1 MWHFRQSW
9 CHRLGLA
16 GVLVL
21 AGALSAAP
29 DPVEELRQVL
39 RSEAATAEQREKT
52 LKGLIDRLRGMGDLR
67 RALMLS
73 EWKET
78 VPRPPAIA
86 EADAAA
92 RAQIAQRFVK
102 QVEAVVAD
110 LEFKD
115 DQERK
120 RKATAR
126 LAVANMIAEMGPNVA
141 GLKAEEIGGF
151 TRTLAKSMKK
161 LAEDARAGQ
170 KAASQAVRWEALR
183 ALGRINADP
192 DIAVPELKSALKDPD
207 LGARRVAADS
217 LGQMVRVVD
226 YLRKPGRKEMRV
238 HAGPRDVVAVA
249 SRVVDA
255 SREGLGD

>member
-39 RSEAATAEQREKT
+39 RSEAATAEQREKA

-78 VPRPPAIA
+78 
-86 EADAAA
+86 DAAA

-102 QVEAVVAD
+102 QVEDVVAD

-183 ALGRINADP
+183 ALGSINADP